1 MTFLFRSG
9 AYFTP
14 SLFGDVNE
22 LCRLRQKFAGIFK
35 LTAQHA
41 RNLGLFVTIYKTTMY
56 LQKQSRGGREEPM
69 DSFLAGLIGG
79 CYIFGNDSAVV
90 QQVPF
95 PDTSNLVY

>member
-1 MTFLFRSG
+1 MRHIDLWG
-9 AYFTP
+9 
-14 SLFGDVNE
+14 
-22 LCRLRQKFAGIFK
+22 RLRQKFAGIFK

-56 LQKQSRGGREEPM
+56 LQKQSRGGREEPT

-79 CYIFGNDSAVV
+79 GYIFGNDSAVV

-95 PDTSNLVY
+95 SIRRQTVELEC